1 MTAIEYIEDS
11 GVPESM
17 WPNLAQWYGWFEKQD
32 MVGIVKDG
40 EEIAGVALARCLK
53 DGQKPDHYVHSED
66 GEDVFVDLTISSKG
80 AKSLRCLL
88 LLLWERFGPRRRI
101 TFNRLGKSRSYD
113 YMNFMRKA
121 MS

>member
-1 MTAIEYIEDS
+1 MTAVEYIEQS

-17 WPNLAQWYGWFEKQD
+17 WPNLEAWYGWFEKQG

-40 EEIAGVALARCLK
+40 DNIAGVALARCIK

-66 GEDVFVDLTISSKG
+66 GENVFVDLTISSKG

-88 LLLWERFGPRRRI
+88 LLLWERFGPRKRI
-101 TFNRLGKSRSYD
+101 TFNRSGKPRSYD
-113 YMNFMRKA
+113 YMTFMRKA
-121 MS
+121 RV

>member
-1 MTAIEYIEDS
+1 MTAVEYIEES

-32 MVGIVKDG
+32 MVGIVK
-40 EEIAGVALARCLK
+40 
-53 DGQKPDHYVHSED
+53 D

-101 TFNRLGKSRSYD
+101 TFNRLGKPRSYD

>member
-1 MTAIEYIEDS
+1 MTAIEYIEES

-17 WPNLAQWYGWFEKQD
+17 WPNLAQWYGWFEKQG
-32 MVGIVKDG
+32 MVGIVRDG
-40 EEIAGVALARCLK
+40 DEIAGVALARCIK

-88 LLLWERFGPRRRI
+88 LLLLERFGPRRRI
-101 TFNRLGKSRSYD
+101 TFNRLGKPRSYD

-121 MS
+121 IL

>member
-1 MTAIEYIEDS
+1 MTAIEYIEES
-11 GVPESM
+11 GVPEAM

-40 EEIAGVALARCLK
+40 EEIAGVALARCIK

-88 LLLWERFGPRRRI
+88 LLLWERFGPRKRI
-101 TFNRLGKSRSYD
+101 TFNRSGKSRSYC
-113 YMNFMRKA
+113 YMTFMRKA
-121 MS
+121 RV

>member
-1 MTAIEYIEDS
+1 MTAIEYIEES

-17 WPNLAQWYGWFEKQD
+17 WPNLAQWYGWFEKQG

-40 EEIAGVALARCLK
+40 EEIAGVALARCIK
-53 DGQKPDHYVHSED
+53 DGQKADHYVHSED

-101 TFNRLGKSRSYD
+101 TFNRAGKPRSYN
-113 YMNFMRKA
+113 YMYFMRKA

>member
-1 MTAIEYIEDS
+1 MTAVEYIEES
-11 GVPESM
+11 GVPEAM
-17 WPNLAQWYGWFEKQD
+17 WPNLAQWYGWFEKQG
-32 MVGIVKDG
+32 MVGIVRD
-40 EEIAGVALARCLK
+40 EDEIAGVALARCIK

-101 TFNRLGKSRSYD
+101 TFNRLGKPRSYD

-121 MS
+121 IL

>member
-1 MTAIEYIEDS
+1 MEDEYCW
-11 GVPESM
+11 GGF
-17 WPNLAQWYGWFEKQD
+17 WLG
-32 MVGIVKDG
+32 
-40 EEIAGVALARCLK
+40 ALRMAKSLTI
-53 DGQKPDHYVHSED
+53 YVHSED

-101 TFNRLGKSRSYD
+101 TFNRLGKPRSYD

-121 MS
+121 IL